1 MKKCIFIIIALF
13 SYTSNAQG
21 TIKASASIT
30 ASASIIYGISITKE
44 ANRFRVSG
52 NPNLAYSATLS
63 EGKKIKK
70 STRSLSDRGL
80 GFIKYNR
87 DKKTELII
95 NLN

>member
-21 TIKASASIT
+21 TIR

-52 NPNLAYSATLS
+52 NPNLAYSATLL

-70 STRSLSDRGL
+70 STRSLSDIGL